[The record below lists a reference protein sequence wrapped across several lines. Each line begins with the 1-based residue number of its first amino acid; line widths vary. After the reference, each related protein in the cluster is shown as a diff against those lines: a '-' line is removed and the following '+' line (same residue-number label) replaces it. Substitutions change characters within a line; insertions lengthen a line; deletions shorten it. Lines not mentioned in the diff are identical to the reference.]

1 MDWINDFDSDSLE
14 ELFGRSTQRHLTNL
28 EEEEEEVDREER
40 EDQRS
45 TDFSSNDGALM
56 MSGVNACSNS
66 SEETDQSKVNFFS
79 TSSSD
84 NRDRGLHCQQVHC
97 SGSDERDSNCSH
109 YSRQNDDLLYEDC
122 DFREQ
127 KNEHRNDFSDIRNV
141 GGFKKG
147 KHYKLASAHSGRDIQ
162 HPNNVTRRTLVE
174 HSDFHGN
181 HSMTRNA
188 IIARENR
195 SKKKRY
201 EESLKAAVLQLANEN
216 IQLKRRCQEK
226 SNSIDTLVSEVTYL
240 RGVLANSTALS
251 TLLRNI
257 PNCLNLSVPDLP
269 GTGGPN
275 ASQMSLCHLYSD
287 PVTVDHNYAAAK
299 K

>member
-14 ELFGRSTQRHLTNL
+14 ELFGRSTQRRLTNL
-28 EEEEEEVDREER
+28 EEEEVDREGR
-40 EDQRS
+40 EVQRS

-66 SEETDQSKVNFFS
+66 SEADQSKVSFFS

-84 NRDRGLHCQQVHC
+84 NRDRGFHCQQVHC
-97 SGSDERDSNCSH
+97 SGSEERHSNCSH
-109 YSRQNDDLLYEDC
+109 YSRQKNDLPYEDC

-127 KNEHRNDFSDIRNV
+127 TNERRNDFSDIRNV

-147 KHYKLASAHSGRDIQ
+147 KHYKLASAHSGHDIQ
-162 HPNNVTRRTLVE
+162 CPNNVTCRTLVE

-251 TLLRNI
+251 ILLRNI
-257 PNCLNLSVPDLP
+257 PNCLNLSLPDLP

-275 ASQMSLCHLYSD
+275 ASQMSLRHLYSD